1 MRKPAVVVVGFRD
14 IFCRDYCLVLIPI
27 RVPEPE
33 AEAPAEAEDAIS
45 PANSLKRRLL
55 GAAVLLALGVI
66 VLPLLLDGSGSE
78 SRFRRVE
85 TVREY
90 PPKII
95 GADGQPELQLPKP
108 VAKEPAVAAA
118 QAPAKTQEPII
129 REPVA
134 DTAPEPAAKDNALLA
149 RLEQV
154 IAKPELKPEPQAPVR
169 TLRRNSPTAEID
181 AALERLGERTPA
193 SQSDNVIASNDVI
206 AATAGDRTLSGVA
219 VESAAWVVQAGSFV
233 DEENALR
240 LRDALRYRGFPSF
253 VATVGDREISQ
264 TLRYRVQVGPLAD
277 RQNAE
282 LRQREIERITG
293 GSALVREYR

>member
-1 MRKPAVVVVGFRD
+1 M
-14 IFCRDYCLVLIPI
+14 VLIPI
-27 RVPEPE
+27 KVPEP
-33 AEAPAEAEDAIS
+33 AAEAEDAIS

-66 VLPLLLDGSGSE
+66 VLPLLLDGSGTE

-95 GADGQPELQLPKP
+95 GADGQPELQIPKP
-108 VAKEPAVAAA
+108 VAKEPVVAAA
-118 QAPAKTQEPII
+118 QAPTKQPAKP
-129 REPVA
+129 RAPVELQ
-134 DTAPEPAAKDNALLA
+134 TPVKPEPGANAAAKSVAAQSRSDNSLLA

-154 IAKPELKPEPQAPVR
+154 LPEQQQEAETRVR
-169 TLRRNSPTAEID
+169 AVRQNSPSAEID
-181 AALERLGERTPA
+181 AALERLGERSPD
-193 SQSDNVIASNDVI
+193 SQSGNVMSSGSD
-206 AATAGDRTLSGVA
+206 AGFTGLTTNRSVA
-219 VESAAWVVQAGSFV
+219 GSAIETAAWVVQAGSFA

-240 LRDALRYRGFPSF
+240 LRDTLRNRGFPSF
-253 VATVGDREISQ
+253 VATVGDRDIVQ
-264 TLRYRVQVGPLAD
+264 TLRYRVQVGPMAD